1 MTEEGIVKGPK
12 ESMTPKDI
20 SSKRYTAAL
29 ESLKENDGL
38 VLCLQLHNCQI
49 DDERASKLFLAMEH
63 SDTITSVDLSYNL
76 ITDDGFCSLTQLLRG
91 GSIPSLIFLDVRGNP
106 ISSKTHELL
115 DGIQHVRKILK
126 IYHDSDTSKDG
137 EHLSKLDE
145 EVGTERTVNLYRS
158 KWSAACTDNG
168 DNWFLSK
175 ASTCGQSA
183 FTLKDRVQS
192 AIEVVKVERTLNTS
206 RLAVLLKEISH
217 LASQELSLQ
226 LPNDISRQNHIE
238 YPEGV
243 KYLVNNFPTLISIL
257 DMEPS
262 QGTAVDWGAGLHR
275 VAIVEVICIILLPC
289 LSLVEEHIISSGV
302 LAKLLKLFSDFP
314 QNSILHCVV
323 VRCLQAILSQSSTV
337 LFWSLVKDSCLPSFL
352 AREGTK
358 FAGLHQGRQPSYC
371 GQIFT
376 LSKTLCNLEE
386 IDEGLKG
393 FLNKNEEWKLYVSPD
408 GPFRKMQK
416 EQSGDLCGPKPVLPR
431 LVTNF
436 LQNPSRNLVQVNQ
449 FTV

>member
-1 MTEEGIVKGPK
+1 MTEERIVKGPK

-262 QGTAVDWGAGLHR
+262 QGTAVDCGAGLHR

-302 LAKLLKLFSDFP
+302 LAKLLKLLSDFP

-337 LFWSLVKDSCLPSFL
+337 LFWALVKDSCLPSFL

-358 FAGLHQGRQPSYC
+358 FAGLHQGRRPSYC

-386 IDEGLKG
+386 NDEGLKG

-416 EQSGDLCGPKPVLPR
+416 QQSGDLCGPKPILPR

>member
-1 MTEEGIVKGPK
+1 MTEERIVKRPK

-262 QGTAVDWGAGLHR
+262 QGTAVDCGAGLHR

-302 LAKLLKLFSDFP
+302 LSKLLKLFSDFP

-358 FAGLHQGRQPSYC
+358 FAGLHQGRRPSYC

>member
-1 MTEEGIVKGPK
+1 MTEERMVKGPN

-20 SSKRYTAAL
+20 SSKRYTTAL

-63 SDTITSVDLSYNL
+63 SDTVTSMDLSYNL
-76 ITDDGFCSLTQLLRG
+76 ITDDGFCSLTKLLRG

-106 ISSKTHELL
+106 ISSKTHDLL

-126 IYHDSDTSKDG
+126 IYHDSDISKDG

-145 EVGTERTVNLYRS
+145 EVGTERAVNHYRS

-192 AIEVVKVERTLNTS
+192 AIEVVKVERTLDTS
-206 RLAVLLKEISH
+206 RLAVLLKKISH

-262 QGTAVDWGAGLHR
+262 QGAAVDCGAGLHR
-275 VAIVEVICIILLPC
+275 VAIVELMCVILLPC

-323 VRCLQAILSQSSTV
+323 VRCLQAVLSKSSTI

-352 AREGTK
+352 ARTGTK
-358 FAGLHQGRQPSYC
+358 FAGLHQGRRPSYC

-376 LSKTLCNLEE
+376 LSKTLYNLEE

-436 LQNPSRNLVQVNQ
+436 LQNPTRNLVQVNQ

>member
-1 MTEEGIVKGPK
+1 MTEERIVKGPK

-137 EHLSKLDE
+137 ERLSKLDE

-217 LASQELSLQ
+217 LASQEISLQ

-262 QGTAVDWGAGLHR
+262 QGTAVDCGAGLHR

-302 LAKLLKLFSDFP
+302 LAKLLKLLSDFP

-337 LFWSLVKDSCLPSFL
+337 LFWALVKDSCLPSFL

-358 FAGLHQGRQPSYC
+358 FAGLHQGRRPSYC

-416 EQSGDLCGPKPVLPR
+416 QQSGDLCGPKPVLPR

>member
-1 MTEEGIVKGPK
+1 MTEERIVKGPK

-262 QGTAVDWGAGLHR
+262 QGTAVDCGAGLHR

-337 LFWSLVKDSCLPSFL
+337 LFWALVKDSCLPSFL

-358 FAGLHQGRQPSYC
+358 FAGLHQGRRPSYC

-386 IDEGLKG
+386 NDEGLKG

-416 EQSGDLCGPKPVLPR
+416 QQSGDLCGPKPVLPR

>member
-1 MTEEGIVKGPK
+1 MTEERIVKGPK

-168 DNWFLSK
+168 DHWFLSK

-262 QGTAVDWGAGLHR
+262 QGTAVDCGAGLHR

-302 LAKLLKLFSDFP
+302 LAKLLKLLSDFP

-337 LFWSLVKDSCLPSFL
+337 LFWALVKDSCLPSFL

-358 FAGLHQGRQPSYC
+358 FAGLHQGRRPSYC

-416 EQSGDLCGPKPVLPR
+416 QQSGDLCGPKPVLPR

>member
-1 MTEEGIVKGPK
+1 MTEEKMAKGPK
-12 ESMTPKDI
+12 ENMTQKDI

-76 ITDDGFCSLTQLLRG
+76 ITDDGFCSLTKLLRG
-91 GSIPSLIFLDVRGNP
+91 GSIPSLIFLDVRGNQ
-106 ISSKTHELL
+106 ISSKTHDLL
-115 DGIQHVRKILK
+115 DEIQHVRKILK

-145 EVGTERTVNLYRS
+145 EVGTERAVNLYRS

-168 DNWFLSK
+168 ENWFSTK

-192 AIEVVKVERTLNTS
+192 AIEVVKVERTLDTS
-206 RLAVLLKEISH
+206 RLAALLKEISL
-217 LASQELSLQ
+217 LASQELSVQ
-226 LPNDISRQNHIE
+226 LPHGISRQSHVE

-243 KYLVNNFPTLISIL
+243 KYLVDNLTSFISIL
-257 DMEPS
+257 DMEPC
-262 QGTAVDWGAGLHR
+262 QGATVDRGAGSHR
-275 VAIVEVICIILLPC
+275 IAMVELICIILLPC
-289 LSLVEEHIISSGV
+289 FPLVEEHIISSGV

-314 QNSILHCVV
+314 RNSILHCVV
-323 VRCLQAILSQSSTV
+323 VRCLQAILSRSSTI

-358 FAGLHQGRQPSYC
+358 FAPLHQGRRPSYC
-371 GQIFT
+371 GQIFA
-376 LSKTLCNLEE
+376 LSKTLYNLEE
-386 IDEGLKG
+386 IDEALKD
-393 FLNKNEEWKLYVSPD
+393 FLNQNEEWQLYISPD
-408 GPFRKMQK
+408 GPFRKMQE
-416 EQSGDLCGPKPVLPR
+416 EQLGNLCGPKPVLPR

-436 LQNPSRNLVQVNQ
+436 LQNPARNLVQVNQ

>member
-1 MTEEGIVKGPK
+1 MTEERIVKGPK

-262 QGTAVDWGAGLHR
+262 QGTAVDCGAGLHR

-337 LFWSLVKDSCLPSFL
+337 LFWALVKDSCLPSFL

-358 FAGLHQGRQPSYC
+358 FAGLHQGRRPSYC

-386 IDEGLKG
+386 NDEGLKG

-416 EQSGDLCGPKPVLPR
+416 EQSGDLCGPKPILPR

>member
-1 MTEEGIVKGPK
+1 MTEERIVKGPK

-257 DMEPS
+257 DMEPP
-262 QGTAVDWGAGLHR
+262 QGTAVDCGAGLHR

-302 LAKLLKLFSDFP
+302 LAKLLKLLSDFP

-337 LFWSLVKDSCLPSFL
+337 LFWALVKDSCLPSFL

-358 FAGLHQGRQPSYC
+358 FAGLHQGRRPSYC

-416 EQSGDLCGPKPVLPR
+416 QQSGDLCGPKPVLPR

>member
-1 MTEEGIVKGPK
+1 MTEERIVKGPK

-262 QGTAVDWGAGLHR
+262 QGTAVDCGAGLHR

-302 LAKLLKLFSDFP
+302 LAKLLKLLSDFP

-337 LFWSLVKDSCLPSFL
+337 LFWALVKDSCLPSFL

-358 FAGLHQGRQPSYC
+358 FAGLHQGRRPSYC

-416 EQSGDLCGPKPVLPR
+416 QQSGDLCGPKPVLPR

>member
-192 AIEVVKVERTLNTS
+192 AIEFVKVERTLNTS

-358 FAGLHQGRQPSYC
+358 FAGLHQGRRPSYC

>member
-262 QGTAVDWGAGLHR
+262 QGTAVDCGAGLHR

-323 VRCLQAILSQSSTV
+323 VRCLQAILSQSGTV

-358 FAGLHQGRQPSYC
+358 FTGLHQGRRPSYC

>member
-1 MTEEGIVKGPK
+1 MTEERIVKGPK

-323 VRCLQAILSQSSTV
+323 VRCLQAILSQSGTV

-358 FAGLHQGRQPSYC
+358 FTGLHQGRRPSYC

>member
-1 MTEEGIVKGPK
+1 MTEERIVKGPK

-262 QGTAVDWGAGLHR
+262 QGTAVDCGAGLHR

-337 LFWSLVKDSCLPSFL
+337 LFWSLVKESCLPSFL

-358 FAGLHQGRQPSYC
+358 FAGLHQGRRPSYC

-386 IDEGLKG
+386 NDEGLKG

-416 EQSGDLCGPKPVLPR
+416 EQSGDLCGPKPILPR

>member
-1 MTEEGIVKGPK
+1 MTEERMAKGPK
-12 ESMTPKDI
+12 ENMTQKDI

-76 ITDDGFCSLTQLLRG
+76 ITDDGFCSLTKLLRG

-106 ISSKTHELL
+106 ISSKTHDLL
-115 DGIQHVRKILK
+115 DEIQHVCKILK

-145 EVGTERTVNLYRS
+145 EVGTERAVNLYRS

-168 DNWFLSK
+168 DNWFLTK

-192 AIEVVKVERTLNTS
+192 AIEVVKVERTLDTS
-206 RLAVLLKEISH
+206 RLAALLKEISL

-226 LPNDISRQNHIE
+226 LPHGISRQSHVE

-243 KYLVNNFPTLISIL
+243 KYLVDNLTSFISIL

-262 QGTAVDWGAGLHR
+262 QGATVDRGAGLHR
-275 VAIVEVICIILLPC
+275 IAMVELICIILLPC
-289 LSLVEEHIISSGV
+289 FPSVEEHIISSGV
-302 LAKLLKLFSDFP
+302 LAKLLKFLCDFP
-314 QNSILHCVV
+314 RNSILHCVV
-323 VRCLQAILSQSSTV
+323 VRCLQAIFSRSSTI
-337 LFWSLVKDSCLPSFL
+337 LFWSLVRDSCLPSFL

-358 FAGLHQGRQPSYC
+358 FAALHQGRRPSYC
-371 GQIFT
+371 GQIFA
-376 LSKTLCNLEE
+376 LSKTLYNLEE
-386 IDEGLKG
+386 TDEALKD
-393 FLNKNEEWKLYVSPD
+393 FLNKNEEWQLYISPD
-408 GPFRKMQK
+408 GPFRKLQG

-436 LQNPSRNLVQVNQ
+436 LQNPTRNLVQVNQ

>member
-1 MTEEGIVKGPK
+1 MTEERIVKGPK

-175 ASTCGQSA
+175 ASTCGQSV

-192 AIEVVKVERTLNTS
+192 AIEAVKVERTLNTS

-262 QGTAVDWGAGLHR
+262 QGTAVDCGAGLHR

-314 QNSILHCVV
+314 QNTILHCVV

-358 FAGLHQGRQPSYC
+358 FTGLHQGRRPSYC

-376 LSKTLCNLEE
+376 LSKALCNLEE

>member
-1 MTEEGIVKGPK
+1 MTAERMAKGPK
-12 ESMTPKDI
+12 ESTTQKDI

-29 ESLKENDGL
+29 ESLKDNDGL

-49 DDERASKLFLAMEH
+49 NDERASKLFLAMEH

-76 ITDDGFCSLTQLLRG
+76 ITDDGFSSLTKLLGG

-106 ISSKTHELL
+106 ISNKTHDLL

-145 EVGTERTVNLYRS
+145 EVGTEREVNLNRS

-192 AIEVVKVERTLNTS
+192 AIEVVKVERTLDTS
-206 RLAVLLKEISH
+206 TLAALLKEISL

-226 LPNDISRQNHIE
+226 LSNGISRQSHVE

-243 KYLVNNFPTLISIL
+243 KYLVDNFPPLISIL

-262 QGTAVDWGAGLHR
+262 QGAAVGCGAGLHR
-275 VAIVEVICIILLPC
+275 IAIVELICIILLPC

-314 QNSILHCVV
+314 RNSILHCVV
-323 VRCLQAILSQSSTV
+323 VRCLQAILSRSSTL
-337 LFWSLVKDSCLPSFL
+337 LFWSLVKDSCFPSFL

-358 FAGLHQGRQPSYC
+358 FAAFHQGRRPSYC
-371 GQIFT
+371 GQMFA
-376 LSKTLCNLEE
+376 LSKTLHDLEE
-386 IDEGLKG
+386 IDEALKD
-393 FLNKNEEWKLYVSPD
+393 FLNKNEEWQLYISPD

-436 LQNPSRNLVQVNQ
+436 LQNPTRNLVQVNQ

>member
-1 MTEEGIVKGPK
+1 MTEERMVKGPN

-63 SDTITSVDLSYNL
+63 SDTVTSVDLSYNL
-76 ITDDGFCSLTQLLRG
+76 ITDDGFCSLTKLLRG

-106 ISSKTHELL
+106 ISSKTHDLL

-126 IYHDSDTSKDG
+126 IYHDSDISKDG

-145 EVGTERTVNLYRS
+145 EVGTERAVNHYRS

-192 AIEVVKVERTLNTS
+192 AIEVVKVERTLDTS
-206 RLAVLLKEISH
+206 RLAVLLKKISH

-262 QGTAVDWGAGLHR
+262 QGAAVDCGAGLHR
-275 VAIVEVICIILLPC
+275 VAIVELMCVILLPC

-323 VRCLQAILSQSSTV
+323 VRCLQAVLSKSSTI

-352 AREGTK
+352 ARTGTK
-358 FAGLHQGRQPSYC
+358 FAGLHQGRRPSYC

-376 LSKTLCNLEE
+376 LSKTLYNLEE
-386 IDEGLKG
+386 IDEGLKVN
-393 FLNKNEEWKLYVSPD
+393 LL
-408 GPFRKMQK
+408 
-416 EQSGDLCGPKPVLPR
+416 LCSCV
-431 LVTNF
+431 
-436 LQNPSRNLVQVNQ
+436 
-449 FTV
+449 

>member
-1 MTEEGIVKGPK
+1 MTEERIVKGPN

-49 DDERASKLFLAMEH
+49 DDEKASKLFLAMEH

-106 ISSKTHELL
+106 ISSKTHDLL

-137 EHLSKLDE
+137 EHLSKLDQ
-145 EVGTERTVNLYRS
+145 EVGTERAVNLYRS

-192 AIEVVKVERTLNTS
+192 AIEVVKVEGTLNTS

-262 QGTAVDWGAGLHR
+262 QGAAVDCGAGLHR

-289 LSLVEEHIISSGV
+289 LSFVEEHIISSGV

-323 VRCLQAILSQSSTV
+323 VRCLQAILSQSSTI

-358 FAGLHQGRQPSYC
+358 FAGLHQGRRPSYC

-376 LSKTLCNLEE
+376 LSKTLYNLEE

>member
-1 MTEEGIVKGPK
+1 MTEERIVKGPK

-137 EHLSKLDE
+137 ERLSKLDE

-262 QGTAVDWGAGLHR
+262 QGTAVDCGAGLHR

-302 LAKLLKLFSDFP
+302 LAKLLKLLSDFP

-337 LFWSLVKDSCLPSFL
+337 LFWALVKDSCLPSFL

-358 FAGLHQGRQPSYC
+358 FAGLHQGRRPSYC

-416 EQSGDLCGPKPVLPR
+416 QQSGDLCGPKPVLPR

>member
-1 MTEEGIVKGPK
+1 MTEERIVKGPK

-168 DNWFLSK
+168 DNWFLLK

-226 LPNDISRQNHIE
+226 LPNDISRKNHIE

-262 QGTAVDWGAGLHR
+262 QGTAVDCGAGLHR

-302 LAKLLKLFSDFP
+302 LSKLLKLFSDFP

-358 FAGLHQGRQPSYC
+358 FAGLHQGRRPSYC

>member
-358 FAGLHQGRQPSYC
+358 FAGLHQGRRPSYC

-436 LQNPSRNLVQVNQ
+436 LHNPSRNLVQVNQ

>member
-49 DDERASKLFLAMEH
+49 DDERASKLFWAMEH

-358 FAGLHQGRQPSYC
+358 FAGLHQGRRPSYC

>member
-1 MTEEGIVKGPK
+1 MTEERIVKGPK

-358 FAGLHQGRQPSYC
+358 FAGLHQGRRPSYC

-408 GPFRKMQK
+408 GPFRKMQN

>member
-262 QGTAVDWGAGLHR
+262 QGTAVDCGAGLHR

-358 FAGLHQGRQPSYC
+358 FAGLHQGRRPSYC

-393 FLNKNEEWKLYVSPD
+393 LLNKNEEWKLYVSPD
-408 GPFRKMQK
+408 GPFRKMQN

>member
-1 MTEEGIVKGPK
+1 MTEERIVKGPK

-206 RLAVLLKEISH
+206 KLAVLLKEISH

-257 DMEPS
+257 DMEPP
-262 QGTAVDWGAGLHR
+262 QGTAVDCGAGLHR

-302 LAKLLKLFSDFP
+302 LAKLLKLLSDFP

-337 LFWSLVKDSCLPSFL
+337 LFWALVKDSCLPSFL

-358 FAGLHQGRQPSYC
+358 FAGLHQGRRPSYC

-416 EQSGDLCGPKPVLPR
+416 QQSGDLCGPKPVLPR